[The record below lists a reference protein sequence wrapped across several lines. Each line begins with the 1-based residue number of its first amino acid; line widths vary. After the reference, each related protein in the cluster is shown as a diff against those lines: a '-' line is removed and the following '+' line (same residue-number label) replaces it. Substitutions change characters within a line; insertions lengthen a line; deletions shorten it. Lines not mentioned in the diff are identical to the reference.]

1 MTGTRIRLL
10 RSASLKG
17 SVFFGFPLPDKASF
31 ECGER
36 LEPIDP
42 ALSGTD
48 RQDEINRREYTINK
62 HLRKLCAP
70 VWPDTMV
77 LVGWGNRRAHI
88 VLGLVACSTGP
99 PDEELLPKE
108 EEMRKLKEI
117 MAEEGFTE
125 EPRWFLSYC

>member
-10 RSASLKG
+10 RAASLRG

-31 ECGER
+31 ELGER
-36 LEPIDP
+36 LEPLDP
-42 ALSGTD
+42 SLTGRDREAALNARD
-48 RQDEINRREYTINK
+48 HIINR
-62 HLRKLCAP
+62 HLRNICEP

-77 LVGWGNRRAHI
+77 LVGWGNRRPHI
-88 VLGLVACSTGP
+88 ILGLVACSTSP

-117 MAEEGFTE
+117 MAGEGFTE
-125 EPRWFLSYC
+125 EPRWFIPYC

>member
-1 MTGTRIRLL
+1 MTGTRVRLL

-77 LVGWGNRRAHI
+77 LVGWRERCAHI
-88 VLGLVACSTGP
+88 VLALVACTSP
-99 PDEELLPKE
+99 PNNGLIPKE

-117 MAEEGFTE
+117 MVSEGFTE
-125 EPRWFLSYC
+125 EPRWFFSYC